1 VPNLALFD
9 FDGTITFSGTFLPFV
24 YQAVEPTR
32 MAVGKVVLSPL
43 IAAYKLG
50 ILSSSRMRA
59 SIVRVGFRGR
69 QAVDVRRIGLEYG
82 REALPGVVRPEALEK
97 IRWHK
102 GQGDCVAVV
111 SASIDVYLSEWC
123 SDLGLD
129 LICNEFETRD
139 GVLTGR
145 YRDGDCSGKEK
156 SKRVLQNYDLGTY
169 PVIYAYGDTEEDA
182 EMLSLAHKKYLRWRE
197 VAA

>member
-1 VPNLALFD
+1 MPNLALFD

-24 YQAVEPTR
+24 YRAVEPTR

-82 REALPGVVRPEALEK
+82 HEVLPGVVRPEALEK
-97 IRWHK
+97 ICWHK
-102 GQGDCVAVV
+102 EQGDRIAVV
-111 SASIDVYLSEWC
+111 SASIDVYLSAWC
-123 SDLGLD
+123 NDLGLD
-129 LICNEFETRD
+129 LICNEFETRE

-145 YRDGDCSGKEK
+145 YRDGDCSGREK
-156 SKRVLQNYDLGTY
+156 SRRVLEKYDVGSY
-169 PVIYAYGDTEEDA
+169 PTVYAYGDTEEDA
-182 EMLSLAHKKYLRWRE
+182 EMLSLAHKKYFRWRE